1 MTEEQSIANEFI
13 NSLAKLTEKG
23 LKDEKSK
30 REKLNFDLD
39 KEIAALEQSIKDI
52 RADSWEVA
60 HIPEERAKVNEQLAA
75 IQAQIDEKKHLQAGN
90 VTVIKHIDKLVRAAK
105 EKREDES
112 MLRFLKASGIRDLDT
127 LKARIK

>member
-1 MTEEQSIANEFI
+1 MTEEQSIANEFL

-30 REKLNFDLD
+30 REKLNFELD

-60 HIPEERAKVNEQLAA
+60 HIPEERIKINEQLAA
-75 IQAQIDEKKHLQAGN
+75 IQAQIDEKKHYQAGN
-90 VTVIKHIDKLVRAAK
+90 VTIVKQIDKLARTAK
-105 EKREDES
+105 EKREDEA
-112 MLRFLKASGIRDLDT
+112 MVRFLRASGIRDLDT